1 MLAANQSLHRA
12 HGILA
17 ALADDR
23 AGLGFADLRSR
34 LGGLGAATLSRLLKA
49 LQVEGLVDHQ
59 GDRYR
64 IGPGLVGLAERILP
78 EARQRRLQTLVD
90 DLAARSGQ
98 SALIC
103 ERVPTAEGPALL
115 RVCTSMTEGGF
126 HYAMAGRTPSP
137 LLCMAFGWPLLLD
150 LDLRE
155 RERIIAAHAA
165 EADEDAAANRADLA
179 TLETGD
185 GVLVRRESLRGNVQG
200 CTRIVTR
207 LDQTSSIGI
216 TVFGHPGR
224 SFTAADLRR
233 WREQVAAVAAT
244 QERP

>member
-12 HGILA
+12 HGILD
-17 ALADDR
+17 ALASDR

-49 LQVEGLVDHQ
+49 LQVEGLVDHS

-78 EARQRRLQTLVD
+78 EARQRRLQVLVD

-103 ERVPTAEGPALL
+103 ERVATAQGPALL
-115 RVCTSMTEGGF
+115 RVCATMTEGGF
-126 HYAMAGRTPSP
+126 HYAMADRSPSR

-150 LDLRE
+150 LDPRE
-155 RERIIAAHAA
+155 REAILAAHTA
-165 EADEDAAANRADLA
+165 ETGEDPAANRADLA
-179 TLETGD
+179 ALETGD
-185 GVLVRRESLRGNVQG
+185 RVLVRRESLGGNVLG
-200 CTRIVTR
+200 CTRIVAR
-207 LDQTSSIGI
+207 LDRTTSIGI
-216 TVFGHPGR
+216 TVIGHPGR
-224 SFTAADLRR
+224 SLTAADLRR
-233 WREQVAAVAAT
+233 WREQVAVIAAT
-244 QERP
+244 EHRA